1 MPPAVPGRARRAR
14 PESGVGAEGFGS
26 PHARFLAKRAS
37 APHREATSQTRDLRN
52 PGTRPGAQGG
62 GISAAPPHARFHAK
76 SAPAPHREATS
87 QTRNLRD
94 PETRP
99 GAQGGGTSPPQSAPT
114 QRRGLAPC
122 GAGPNRMRPAHRE
135 RRSAASRT
143 KTRAFPGFSARGRG
157 SKNRR
162 AASRPTVG
170 LAFRPSSRKEGEGS
184 VFRLP
189 ARSPP
194 QNRHWGSPL
203 PGTWKTNPSS
213 TTSPTPGAR

>member
-1 MPPAVPGRARRAR
+1 MQLVEAKPLRQPEGPQQRAAALFHARTPAPMPPAVPGRARRAR

-62 GISAAPPHARFHAK
+62 G
-76 SAPAPHREATS
+76 TS
-87 QTRNLRD
+87 TPR
-94 PETRP
+94 
-99 GAQGGGTSPPQSAPT
+99 SAPT

-135 RRSAASRT
+135 RRSAVSRT

-162 AASRPTVG
+162 VASHPTIG

-194 QNRHWGSPL
+194 QNRHWGNPL
-203 PGTWKTNPSS
+203 PRTWKTNPSS

>member
-1 MPPAVPGRARRAR
+1 VQLVEAKPLRQPEGPQQRAAALFHARTPAPIPPAVPGRARRAR
-14 PESGVGAEGFGS
+14 PESGVGAAEALG
-26 PHARFLAKRAS
+26 PHARFRAKSAP

-62 GISAAPPHARFHAK
+62 AASTPPR
-76 SAPAPHREATS
+76 
-87 QTRNLRD
+87 
-94 PETRP
+94 
-99 GAQGGGTSPPQSAPT
+99 SAPT

-143 KTRAFPGFSARGRG
+143 KTRAFPGFSARGKG

-162 AASRPTVG
+162 VASRPTVG

-194 QNRHWGSPL
+194 QNRHWGNPL